1 MRLLF
6 LFINDQMTKMVNRL
20 GRKEKNMKK
29 TMTWAEWKQL
39 LRTRKMI
46 VPMVAILFIPV
57 LYAGMF
63 LWAFWDPYAHMSSL
77 PVAVVDGD
85 RGAELDGEQLTLGRE
100 LTDKLLES
108 KQFDFKEVSKAEAE
122 QGLKNQEYYV
132 AIEIPENFSEHATTL
147 LDPNPEKLTIVYK
160 PNEGFNFLSA
170 QIGETAM
177 DRIRAEVNEKVASTY
192 SEKLFAS
199 ITEMGEGFG
208 EAADGAGRLDEG
220 AAELSK
226 GAADLKGY
234 LEQLASSTVTLAD
247 GSDQLAKGT
256 RAAAAGAKDLNA
268 GIGTLASGAVDLRN
282 GAEQAASG
290 AGELKSG
297 ITQYTQGVGKLVDSY
312 GQLAEKEKEF
322 NAAMGTLPEKAAA
335 IQGAATELAGG
346 AQKVNTGVE
355 SLAQQLAP
363 IIASLP
369 EDQQAGLNAALGELE
384 QGSAQVAG
392 GLHELSNG
400 TSALTEGTSQLKG
413 SAGQLATAH
422 GQALAG
428 LHELNGSSAS
438 VVDGANALAEGNNT
452 LAAGLAKLADG
463 ATAAQT
469 GSADLSNGLAKL
481 TEGTGTLNAG
491 TGTLASKSK
500 ELAEGSGKLVN
511 GIEELK
517 EGTSTLQEKLAE
529 ASETAGEVKP
539 NEKTYE
545 MAAAPVD
552 VDKEGINHVPNYGT
566 GFAPYFLSLG
576 LFVGALLL
584 SIVFPLVEPAIK
596 PIGPFRWFA
605 SKVSVLAAVGLIQ
618 ALIAVAVIKF
628 GLGME
633 TANTPLF
640 ILTAIITSY
649 TFIAIVQMFVS
660 IMGDAGR
667 FVAILVLI
675 LQLTTSAGTFPLEL
689 IPEPLQI
696 FNTILPMTYSVQAFK
711 SAISTGDI
719 GFLWTN
725 NGILIG
731 FIVACLAIT
740 FGYFALIFTKR
751 YSRETAEA

>member
-1 MRLLF
+1 
-6 LFINDQMTKMVNRL
+6 
-20 GRKEKNMKK
+20 MKK

-39 LRTRKMI
+39 LRTRKMF

-63 LWAFWDPYAHMSSL
+63 LWAFWDPYENMSSL
-77 PVAVVDGD
+77 PVAIVDND
-85 RGAELDGEQLTLGRE
+85 QGAELDGEQLALGRE

-108 KQFDFKEVSKAEAE
+108 KQFDFQKVSQAEAE

-132 AIEIPENFSEHATTL
+132 VIEIPENFSEHATTL
-147 LDPNPEKLTIVYK
+147 LDAYPEKLTIVYK

-199 ITEMGEGFG
+199 IAEMGEGFG

-220 AAELSK
+220 AANLST

-234 LEQLASSTVTLAD
+234 LEQLASSTITLAD

-256 RAAAAGAKDLNA
+256 REAVAGAKELNN
-268 GIGTLASGAVDLRN
+268 GIGTLASGTAELRT
-282 GAEQAASG
+282 GAEQASAG
-290 AGELKSG
+290 AGELNSG
-297 ITQYTQGVGKLVDSY
+297 IAQYTEGVGKLAASY

-322 NAAMGTLPEKAAA
+322 NAAIGSLHDKTAA
-335 IQGAATELAGG
+335 INGAANNLVGG
-346 AQKVNTGVE
+346 AQQVNSGVE
-355 SLAQQLAP
+355 ALSQQLAP

-369 EDQQAGLNAALGELE
+369 AEQQAGLYAAFEDLK

-392 GLHELSNG
+392 GIHELSAG
-400 TSALTEGTSQLKG
+400 TSALAGGTAQLND
-413 SAGQLATAH
+413 SANQIAAARS
-422 GQALAG
+422 QALAG
-428 LHELNGSSAS
+428 LHELNASSAAL
-438 VVDGANALAEGNNT
+438 VNGANSLADGNGALAT
-452 LAAGLAKLADG
+452 GLAKLADG
-463 ATAAQT
+463 ANAAQK
-469 GSADLSNGLAKL
+469 GSADLSQGLAKL
-481 TEGTGTLNAG
+481 TEGTGTLTAS
-491 TGTLASKSK
+491 TGTLASKSQ

-511 GIEELK
+511 GIGELK
-517 EGTSTLQEKLAE
+517 EGISTLQKKLAE
-529 ASETAGEVKP
+529 ANETASEVTP
-539 NEKTYE
+539 TEKTYE

-552 VDKEGINHVPNYGT
+552 IDKEGINHVPNYGT

-605 SKVSVLAAVGLIQ
+605 SKATVLAAVGLIQ
-618 ALIAVAVIKF
+618 ALIAVAVVKF

-633 TANTPLF
+633 TESTPLF

-667 FVAILVLI
+667 FVAILILI

-696 FNTILPMTYSVQAFK
+696 FNTFLPMTYSVQAFK
-711 SAISTGDI
+711 ATISTGDI

-731 FIVACLAIT
+731 FTAACLVIT

-751 YSRETAEA
+751 YTRETAEA